1 MGLRK
6 PRRWLCLLL
15 AATVGF
21 AALASAPAAAQA
33 PTLHAGTMA
42 STVTRPKVERDRSG
56 MELETINSSE
66 IQAYACILGGGTSL
80 LAVSL
85 VDTAAAVAT
94 ITGAPVM
101 MPHPVLIWSALTGT
115 LFASVCA
122 AAAVMAPGIIRLWDY
137 YYLGMRPAQ
146 VPTGEQG
153 K

>member
-1 MGLRK
+1 MRFGK
-6 PRRWLCLLL
+6 PRRWHWLLL
-15 AATVGF
+15 VATVF
-21 AALASAPAAAQA
+21 CVALASGPAAAQA
-33 PTLHAGTMA
+33 PPSHAGTIV

-56 MELETINSSE
+56 AELETINSSE
-66 IQAYACILGGGTSL
+66 MQAYACILGGGGSL

-85 VDTAAAVAT
+85 VGATAAVAT

-101 MPHPVLIWSALTGT
+101 VPHPVLVWSALTGT

-122 AAAVMAPGIIRLWDY
+122 AAAVMAPGVIRLWDY

-146 VPTGEQG
+146 DPAGQQA